1 MDLQQILGD
10 DDRTNGVCVALEIC
24 ELVVGEVALALDVA
38 LALIDA
44 NDSTL
49 IFSLDQCFEH
59 LKIKENKT
67 NN

>member
-1 MDLQQILGD
+1 MDLQQVLGD
-10 DDRTNGVCVALEIC
+10 DDQTNGVCVALEIC

-44 NDSTL
+44 TKM

-59 LKIKENKT
+59 LKN
-67 NN
+67 